1 MINRLG
7 RILHLSDCFHRQ
19 LFGQLKD
26 KNFNTTDTT
35 GFHKV
40 HKRMENIINTRIDWL
55 RGYMRKMN
63 LQAFIIPSTDAHISE
78 YLPEHWESRRWISG
92 FTGSAG
98 TVVITLK
105 KAGLWTD
112 SRYFLQ
118 AADELAGS
126 EIVLFK
132 DRLPDTISI
141 PNWLKKELTDND
153 SVGIDGNVY
162 AAKEALKLKAEL
174 EADKIKLV
182 PDHDPFD
189 EIWTD
194 RPPLPQNP
202 VTLHSVIFA
211 GETARQKMKRVLSE
225 AGKSDANAVWIS
237 TLDTVAWLFNIRGCD
252 VPYNP
257 VVVAHAFVSHNECI
271 LFVDT
276 EKITDEVA
284 GCLQQEGVKI
294 RDYHQARGFL
304 AELCNYS
311 VCLDSSKLSYSIYN
325 LLSERN
331 WVIDTVSVA
340 DLLKSMKTEVE
351 AEGFRQSMIRD
362 GVALTR
368 FFIWLK
374 KAVPEGIVTEYNIGL
389 KLKEL
394 RSQQARFAGESFPT
408 IAGYAANGAINH
420 YHPSPDNCKQVEPEG
435 LLLIDSGG
443 QYLDGT
449 TDVTRTVAV
458 GALTDAMKKDYTL
471 VLKGMIGLTNAVFP
485 VGTRGSQ
492 IDMLARKAMWEQGIN
507 YGHGTGHG
515 VGYYLNVHEGP
526 HSIRQEENPVTLR
539 PGMIVTNEP
548 GIYRDHEYG
557 VRTEN
562 MMLTVPAMTT
572 GYGDFYKFETLTL
585 CPIDTTPIIK
595 EMMTDAEI
603 AWLNDYHQTVYDKL
617 SPYLSDEEKEWVGK
631 LRIHN

>member
-1 MINRLG
+1 
-7 RILHLSDCFHRQ
+7 
-19 LFGQLKD
+19 
-26 KNFNTTDTT
+26 
-35 GFHKV
+35 
-40 HKRMENIINTRIDWL
+40 MENITNKRLELL
-55 RGYMRKMN
+55 RSYMRKMN

-78 YLPEHWESRRWISG
+78 YIPEHWESRRWISG

-98 TVVITLK
+98 TVVVTLK

-126 EIVLFK
+126 EIILFK

-141 PNWLKKELTDND
+141 PNWLKQELTDND

-162 AAKEALKLKAEL
+162 SAKDALKLKSEL

-182 PDHDPFD
+182 PDYDPFD

-194 RPPLPQNP
+194 RPALPPHP
-202 VTLHSVIFA
+202 VSLHNVMYA
-211 GETARQKMKRVLSE
+211 GETARQKIKRVLEE
-225 AGKSDANAVWIS
+225 AAKNDANSVWIS
-237 TLDTVAWLFNIRGCD
+237 TLDTIAWLFNMRGND

-257 VVVAHAFVSHNECI
+257 VVVAHVFVSHNECI
-271 LFVDT
+271 LFVDQAKLT
-276 EKITDEVA
+276 AEITNS
-284 GCLQQEGVKI
+284 LQQEGIKI
-294 RDYHQARGFL
+294 IDYHQVRDFL
-304 AELCNYS
+304 SQLCNCS
-311 VCLDSSKLSYSIYN
+311 VCIDSSKLSYGIYN

-331 WVIDTVSVA
+331 FVIDTVSVA
-340 DLLKSMKTEVE
+340 DLLKSMKSGVE

-362 GVALTR
+362 GIALVK
-368 FFIWLK
+368 FFIWLE
-374 KAVPEGIVTEYNIGL
+374 KAIPKGITTVGAYGIRPEPVTEYKIGL

-394 RSQQARFAGESFPT
+394 RGQQQGFVGESFPT

-420 YHPSPDNCKQVEPEG
+420 YHPTPDNCQQVMPEG

-443 QYLDGT
+443 QYEFGT
-449 TDVTRTVAV
+449 TDITRTVAV

-485 VGTRGSQ
+485 AGTRGSQ
-492 IDMLARKAMWEQGIN
+492 IDMLARKAMWEHGIN

-526 HSIRQEENPVTLR
+526 HSIRPEENPVTIRL
-539 PGMIVTNEP
+539 GMITTNEP
-548 GIYRDHEYG
+548 GIYRDHAYG

-562 MMLTVPAMTT
+562 MMLTVLAMTT
-572 GYGDFYKFETLTL
+572 GFGDFYKFETLTL
-585 CPIDTTPIIK
+585 CPIDTTPIIV
-595 EMMTDAEI
+595 EMMTAEEI
-603 AWLNDYHQTVYDKL
+603 SWLNDYHQKVFDKL
-617 SPYLSDEEKEWVGK
+617 SMYLSDEENDWLKK
-631 LRIHN
+631 KTASI